1 MKFNI
6 SVENFVNYLS
16 KLSHVIPVRSTLPI
30 LDNILFEL
38 EGNEL
43 KMHATDLE
51 NFIRA
56 KVTVNGKE
64 DGSCAIPAK
73 KLLDLTRLL
82 LSKFEAVSIDVE
94 FKKSDY
100 DLLNEETKLSNIFKD
115 RLRYLNFEQKLIHKG
130 FLSLENKESIIE
142 EIGRNQEVYVNEGRH
157 DLASANEILKNKIE
171 ELFEKSEKLSAKMY
185 SKKKLTI
192 DTNEKNKVTITSTN
206 GKYSLFGESADDY
219 PVFEDKNE
227 LNSFTLKGSLLKH
240 FINQVR
246 HAAEDD
252 DIKRNMTGILFDI
265 RKEDLRLVATD
276 GFRLGKIILKEFK
289 NDSPKEDKF
298 IVPLKTSEL
307 ILKLT
312 EENEVKVEYNETIL
326 KLTTDTIE
334 IFSKLIDDTFPNYE
348 TVIPKNNDKQ
358 LKVTKLD
365 FTNSLKRA
373 SIFVDPPT
381 KRVRFE
387 IKNSVMMIKADNPE
401 IGGEGEEV
409 IDCRFVSM
417 DNNEADFDNE
427 PYVISFNVF
436 YLLEALNVIHSS
448 EVLMT
453 FSNPSKAAIVLP
465 SEQPDNEEYVEL
477 IMPVR
482 VS

>member
-16 KLSHVIPVRSTLPI
+16 KLSQVIPVRSTLPI

-56 KVTVNGKE
+56 KVTVSGKE

-73 KLLDLTRLL
+73 KLLDLSRLL
-82 LSKFEAVSIDVE
+82 LSKFNGGSVDVE

-100 DLLNEETKLSNIFKD
+100 DLLNEETKLSGIFKD
-115 RLRYLNFEQKLIHKG
+115 KIRYQNNEQKLVHKG
-130 FLSLENKESIIE
+130 FLSLEEKESIIE
-142 EIGRNQEVYVNEGRH
+142 EIGRNQEIYVNEGRH
-157 DLASANEILKNKIE
+157 DLASANEILKNKID
-171 ELFEKSEKLSAKMY
+171 ELFEKSDKLSAKLY
-185 SKKKLTI
+185 SKTKLTVS
-192 DTNEKNKVTITSTN
+192 TNEKNKVTITSTN
-206 GKYSLFGESADDY
+206 GKYSLFGESAEDY

-227 LNSFTLKGSLLKH
+227 LSSFSLKGSLLKH
-240 FINQVR
+240 FISQVR

-252 DIKRNMTGILFDI
+252 DIKRNMAGILFDV
-265 RKEDLRLVATD
+265 RKDDLRLVATD
-276 GFRLGKIILKEFK
+276 GFRLGKIMLKEFK
-289 NDSPKEDKF
+289 NDNEKDDKF
-298 IVPLKTSEL
+298 IVPLRTAEL

-312 EENEVKVEYNETIL
+312 EDNEVKIEYDETIL
-326 KLTTDTIE
+326 KLSTNSIE

-358 LKVTKLD
+358 LKVTRPD
-365 FTNSLKRA
+365 FINSLRRA

-387 IKNSVMMIKADNPE
+387 IKNSVMLIKADNPE

-409 IDCRFVSM
+409 IDCSFISL
-417 DNNEADFDNE
+417 DNNDADYDNE

-436 YLLEALNVIHSS
+436 YLLEALNVFHSP

-453 FSNPSKAAIVLP
+453 FSNPSKAAIVIP
-465 SEQPDNEEYVEL
+465 SEQPPNEDYVEL

>member
-43 KMHATDLE
+43 VMHATDLE

-64 DGSCAIPAK
+64 NGSCAIPAK

-82 LSKFEAVSIDVE
+82 LSKFEAVSVDVE

-100 DLLNEETKLSNIFKD
+100 DLLNEESKLSNIFKD
-115 RLRYLNFEQKLIHKG
+115 KFRYSGFEQKLIHKG
-130 FLSLENKESIIE
+130 FLSLEEKENIIE
-142 EIGRNQEVYVNEGRH
+142 EIGRNQEIYVNEGRH
-157 DLASANEILKNKIE
+157 DLASANEMFKNIIE
-171 ELFEKSEKLSAKMY
+171 ELFDKSEKISAKLY

-192 DTNEKNKVTITSTN
+192 DTNEKNKVTIISTN
-206 GKYSLFGESADDY
+206 GKYSLIGETAEDY
-219 PVFEDKNE
+219 PVFEDKGQ
-227 LNSFTLKGSLLKH
+227 LNSFMLNGSLLKQ
-240 FINQVR
+240 FINKVK

-265 RKEDLRLVATD
+265 RKEDFRLVATD
-276 GFRLGKIILKEFK
+276 GFRLGKIILKKFK
-289 NDSPKEDKF
+289 NENQRDDKF

-307 ILKLT
+307 ILKLI
-312 EENEVKVEYNETIL
+312 EEGDIKIEYDETIL
-326 KLTTDTIE
+326 KMTTDTI
-334 IFSKLIDDTFPNYE
+334 IIYSKLVDDTFPNYE

-387 IKNSVMMIKADNPE
+387 IKNSIMTIKADNPE

-409 IDCRFVSM
+409 IDCRFISL
-417 DNNEADFDNE
+417 DNNEADYDKE

-436 YLLEALNVIHSS
+436 YLLETLNVIHSPD
-448 EVLMT
+448 VIMT
-453 FSNPSKAAIVLP
+453 FSNPSKAAIIMP

-477 IMPVR
+477 VMPVR

>member
-1 MKFNI
+1 MKFSI

-56 KVTVNGKE
+56 KVTVSGKE

-73 KLLDLTRLL
+73 KLLDLARLL
-82 LSKFEAVSIDVE
+82 LSKFNGSSVDVE
-94 FKKSDY
+94 FRKSDY
-100 DLLNEETKLSNIFKD
+100 DLLTEESKLPSVFKD
-115 RLRYLNFEQKLIHKG
+115 KIRYQNYDQKLTLKG
-130 FLSLENKESIIE
+130 FLPLDEKENIIE
-142 EIGRNQEVYVNEGRH
+142 EIGRNQEIYVNEGRH

-171 ELFEKSEKLSAKMY
+171 ELFEKSEKLSAKIS
-185 SKKKLTI
+185 SKTKLTI
-192 DTNEKNKVTITSTN
+192 ATNEKNKVTITSTN

-219 PVFEDKNE
+219 PVFENKNE
-227 LNSFTLKGSLLKH
+227 LCSFMLKGIQLKH
-240 FINQVR
+240 FITLVR
-246 HAAEDD
+246 HAAEID
-252 DIKRNMTGILFDI
+252 DIKRNMAGILFDI

-276 GFRLGKIILKEFK
+276 GFRLGKIMLKDFRHDNQK
-289 NDSPKEDKF
+289 DDKF
-298 IVPLKTSEL
+298 IVPLKTADL
-307 ILKLT
+307 ILKLIDD
-312 EENEVKVEYNETIL
+312 NDVKIEYDETTL
-326 KLTTDTIE
+326 KLSTDSVE

-358 LKVTKLD
+358 LKVTRTD
-365 FTNSLKRA
+365 FMNSLKRA

-387 IKNSVMMIKADNPE
+387 IKNYVMLIKADNPE

-409 IDCRFVSM
+409 IDCSFISLE
-417 DNNEADFDNE
+417 NNDADFDNE

-436 YLLEALNVIHSS
+436 YLLDALSVIRSP

-453 FSNPSKAAIVLP
+453 FSNPSKAAIVIP
-465 SEQPDNEEYVEL
+465 SEQPPNEEYAEL

>member
-43 KMHATDLE
+43 TMHATDLE

-56 KVTVNGKE
+56 KLTVNGKE

-73 KLLDLTRLL
+73 RLLDLTRLL
-82 LSKFEAVSIDVE
+82 LSKFEAVNIDVE
-94 FKKSDY
+94 FKKPDY
-100 DLLNEETKLSNIFKD
+100 DLLNEGSKLSNIFKD
-115 RLRYLNFEQKLIHKG
+115 KLRYLNFEQKLIHKG
-130 FLSLENKESIIE
+130 FLSLEDKESIIE
-142 EIGRNQEVYVNEGRH
+142 EIGRNQELYVNEGRH
-157 DLASANEILKNKIE
+157 DLASANELFKNKIE
-171 ELFEKSEKLSAKMY
+171 ELFDKSEKLAAKMY

-192 DTNEKNKVTITSTN
+192 ETNEKNRVNITSTN
-206 GKYSLFGESADDY
+206 GKYSLVGETPEDY
-219 PVFEDKNE
+219 PVFEEKGE
-227 LNSFTLKGSLLKH
+227 LNSFALNGSILKQ
-240 FINQVR
+240 FINKVK
-246 HAAEDD
+246 HAAEED
-252 DIKRNMTGILFDI
+252 DIKRNMAGILFDI

-289 NDSPKEDKF
+289 NESQKDDKF

-307 ILKLT
+307 ILKLV
-312 EENEVKVEYNETIL
+312 ESSDVKIEYDETIL
-326 KLTTDTIE
+326 KMTTDTIE
-334 IFSKLIDDTFPNYE
+334 IFSKLVDDTFPNYE
-348 TVIPKNNDKQ
+348 TVIPQNNDKQ
-358 LKVTKLD
+358 LKVAKLD

-381 KRVRFE
+381 KRVKFE

-409 IDCRFVSM
+409 IDCRFISL
-417 DNNEADFDNE
+417 DNNEADYDKE

-436 YLLEALNVIHSS
+436 YLLETLNVIHSPDII
-448 EVLMT
+448 MT
-453 FSNPSKAAIVLP
+453 FSNPSKAAIIMP
-465 SEQPDNEEYVEL
+465 SEQPDNEEYTEL
-477 IMPVR
+477 VMPVR